1 MCIWG
6 ANGTKYLKSDMDPKV
21 AIATGYYEH
30 ILVWSP
36 TPLNLWDVLQLFL
49 RMLVLR

>member
-1 MCIWG
+1 
-6 ANGTKYLKSDMDPKV
+6 MDPKV
-21 AIATGYYEH
+21 TVAAAYYEH

-36 TPLNLWDVLQLFL
+36 TPLNLWYVLQLFL